1 MIFNIDM
8 IMINRYLFKA
18 FMVALFAFLAMRSS
32 HAVAQGRSVTI
43 TVSDAN
49 GPLPGAS
56 LYEKGLLQNGG
67 GTDNNGQF
75 TLTLRK
81 SNVLIVKM
89 VGYLSKE
96 VTVAPNARSLSV
108 QLAEDTKGLEEVIV
122 VGYGTQKKLTNTGSV
137 SSITSKELKQN
148 PTTSVQNSLVGRL
161 PGFFSVQRSGQPGLD
176 ASQFFIRG
184 VSSYVGVNA
193 ANGSSS
199 SVAGTTAL
207 GSSNNALIIVDDIE
221 YNMGDV
227 QRLDPN
233 EIESISILKDA
244 ASTAIYGLRG
254 ANGVLV
260 ITTKRGQSGAP
271 SINLRQE
278 FAAQSWSYRPKFLN
292 SFESATLL
300 TESEVNGGQSTTTF
314 TQADLDLFKSG
325 ADPYGHPDV
334 DWWGELTEK
343 SAPQMRTNIDIS
355 GGSNTV
361 KYFISGGYVS
371 QDGMF
376 KNFGKYSGFNNAFW
390 YSRYNFRSNLDIQ
403 ANKNL
408 SFRVDVSGRF
418 GQTNAPRNNGT
429 IYSTPGLLMTEL
441 FILTPY
447 AYPIYNPDGTFGEN
461 KISNAASN
469 IVGKL
474 STHGYRRTY
483 ANDLNAVFGA
493 TQKLDFLAEGLS
505 AKLTVSYASNQ
516 SYWKQLERS
525 SFPSYYYN
533 PETGAYRLVT
543 PNLYRLPPLALST
556 SATVDNLALK
566 VLQLQPTLNY
576 DHYFGDHRVYATAL
590 IDQKSDVG
598 RDDTNLPWVYRRYT
612 GRAGYN
618 FKQKYLIEFV
628 GGYNGSDRF
637 ESAKRFG
644 WFPAAS
650 VGWNVAEEKFFHKAL
665 PFVDVFK
672 IRASHGLTGNDGV
685 AGNFGYVYQQ
695 TYTTAN
701 GSTQFGQT
709 PGTTSTGITEGRLAN
724 LNVTWEKDL
733 QTNVGLDLNMFKSK
747 LNIVVDRFYG
757 KRYDI
762 LTNRS
767 SVSGIF
773 GASLPPVNLGIVKRN
788 GWDGEISYRSKIK
801 EFNYNVNATFSFT
814 KNTILEKDE
823 AQPRY
828 PWLAETGHSIGQN
841 FGYLFEGFYSAADIV
856 NPDIAKP
863 VIKPRAGDLKYKDV
877 NGDLIIDAYD
887 RQAVGKSSLPVNV
900 LGLNLGFNYKGF
912 GLNLAFQGSYDFSLA
927 LNSEGLGFNN
937 FQPIHL
943 KRWTPATAATAEFP
957 AMGGTLINDART
969 NFSDFWLINAWY
981 IRLRTAELSYQLPDK
996 WIKPVGLK
1004 GVRLYT
1010 NGNLLFTKTN
1020 VNEKYQIDPESV
1032 GGANTGYPAQ
1042 RTFNLGLN
1050 VSF

>member
-1 MIFNIDM
+1 MKKFL
-8 IMINRYLFKA
+8 YKA
-18 FMVALFAFLAMRSS
+18 FAVGVFTFLVL
-32 HAVAQGRSVTI
+32 HAGLAIAQTRTI
-43 TVSDAN
+43 SGTISDKI
-49 GPLPGAS
+49 GPLPGVTI
-56 LYEKGLLQNGG
+56 YEKGLLQNGAS
-67 GTDNNGQF
+67 TDDKGQF
-75 TLTLRK
+75 TLNLR
-81 SNVLIVKM
+81 NGNILVVKM
-89 VGYLSKE
+89 LGFLTKE
-96 VTVAPNARSLSV
+96 YTVAPNAKNVSIVLE
-108 QLAEDTKGLEEVIV
+108 EDTKGLEEIVV

-137 SSITSKELKQN
+137 STITSKELKQN

-161 PGFFSVQRSGQPGLD
+161 PGFFAVQRSGQPGLD
-176 ASQFFIRG
+176 AAQFFIRG
-184 VSSYVGVNA
+184 VSSYVGVSA
-193 ANGSSS
+193 ANGSNT
-199 SVAGTTAL
+199 SVAGTSAL

-221 YNMGDV
+221 YNMSDV

-260 ITTKRGQSGAP
+260 ITTKRGQSGTP

-278 FAAQSWSYRPKFLN
+278 VAVQTWSYRPKFLR

-300 TESEVNGGQSTTTF
+300 VEGEKNAGQATTSF
-314 TQADLDLFKSG
+314 TQEDLDLFKSG

-334 DWWGELTEK
+334 DWWSTLTKK
-343 SAPQMRTNIDIS
+343 SAPQRRTNVDIS

-361 KYFISGGYVS
+361 KYFISGGFVS

-376 KNFGKYSGFNNAFW
+376 KNFGQYSGFNNAFW

-418 GQTNAPRNNGT
+418 GQTNSPINGGST
-429 IYSTPGLLMTEL
+429 YSGLLMTEL
-441 FILTPY
+441 FILAPY
-447 AYPIYNPDGTFGEN
+447 SYPIYNPNGTFGEN
-461 KISNAASN
+461 KISSSSTN

-474 STHGYRRTY
+474 STLGYNRTY

-493 TQKLDFLAEGLS
+493 TQKLDFITEGLS

-516 SYWKQLERS
+516 SNTRS
-525 SFPSYYYN
+525 LNRGSFPSYYYN
-533 PETGAYRLVT
+533 PVDGSYRLTT
-543 PNLYRLPPLALST
+543 PNLYRLPPLSLST
-556 SATVDNLALK
+556 GINLALK
-566 VLQLQPTLNY
+566 VLQIQPTLNY
-576 DHYFGDHRVYATAL
+576 DHNFGDHRVYATAL

-598 RDDTNLPWVYRRYT
+598 RDNTNLPWVYRRYT
-612 GRAGYN
+612 GRTGYN
-618 FKQKYLIEFV
+618 YKQKYLVEFV

-637 ESAKRFG
+637 ETAKRYGF
-644 WFPAAS
+644 FPAAS
-650 VGWNVAEEKFFHKAL
+650 LGWNLAEEKFFQKAL

-672 IRASHGLTGNDGV
+672 LRGSYGLTGNDGV

-695 TYTTAN
+695 TYAT
-701 GSTQFGQT
+701 GSGTQFGQT
-709 PGTTSTGITEGRLAN
+709 PGTTFNGVTEGRLAN
-724 LNVTWEKDL
+724 FDVTWEKDL
-733 QTNVGLDLNMFKSK
+733 QSNFGLDINMFKNK
-747 LNIVVDRFYG
+747 LNVVVDRFFG

-773 GASLPPVNLGIVKRN
+773 GVSLPPVNLGIVKRN
-788 GWDGEISYRSKIK
+788 GWDGEITYRNNTKS
-801 EFNYNVNATFSFT
+801 FNYNINATFSFT
-814 KNTILEKDE
+814 ENTIIQKDE

-841 FGYLFEGFYSAADIV
+841 FGYLFDGFYSIADLTDANV
-856 NPDIAKP
+856 AKP
-863 VIKPRAGDLKYKDV
+863 VISPRAGDLKYKDI
-877 NGDLIIDAYD
+877 NGDKIIDAYD
-887 RQAVGKSSLPVNV
+887 RQAIGNSSLPVNV
-900 LGLNLGFNYKGF
+900 LGLNLGINYKGF
-912 GLNLAFQGSYDFSLA
+912 GINLAFQGSYNFSVG

-937 FQPIHL
+937 YQPIHL
-943 KRWTPATAATAEFP
+943 KRWTPETAATAEYP
-957 AMGGTLINDART
+957 ALGGTLINDART
-969 NFSDFWLINAWY
+969 NFSNFWLIDAWY

-996 WIKPVGLK
+996 WIKPIGLK
-1004 GVRLYT
+1004 GVRVYT

-1020 VNEKYQIDPESV
+1020 VNKKYQIDPESV

-1042 RTFNLGLN
+1042 RTYNLGLN

>member
-1 MIFNIDM
+1 MMKKCLFN
-8 IMINRYLFKA
+8 A
-18 FMVALFAFLAMRSS
+18 FVGVLCAFLTM
-32 HAVAQGRSVTI
+32 HTGVVQAQTRTVTG
-43 TVSDAN
+43 TVSDAK

-56 LYEKGLLQNGG
+56 IYEKGLLQNGG
-67 GTDNNGQF
+67 TTDDKGQF
-75 TLTLRK
+75 SITLRRG
-81 SNVLIVKM
+81 NVLVVKLI
-89 VGYLSKE
+89 GYLTKE
-96 VTVAPNARSLSV
+96 VTVAPNAKTV
-108 QLAEDTKGLEEVIV
+108 FVNLAEDTKGLEEIIV

-137 SSITSKELKQN
+137 STITNKELKQN
-148 PTTSVQNSLVGRL
+148 PSTSVQNSLVGRL
-161 PGFFSVQRSGQPGLD
+161 PGFFAVQRSGQPGLD

-221 YNMGDV
+221 YNMSDV

-260 ITTKRGQSGAP
+260 ITTKRGQSGVP

-278 FAAQSWSYRPKFLN
+278 FATQSWSYRPKFLR
-292 SFESATLL
+292 SYESALLL
-300 TESEVNGGQSTTTF
+300 TESETNGGQATTTF
-314 TQADLDLFKSG
+314 TPADLELFKSG

-376 KNFGKYSGFNNAFW
+376 KNFGEYSGFNNAFW

-418 GQTNAPRNNGT
+418 GQTNSPINGGS
-429 IYSTPGLLMTEL
+429 IYSGLLMTEL
-441 FILTPY
+441 FILAPY
-447 AYPIYNPDGTFGEN
+447 AYPIYNPNGTFGEG
-461 KISNAASN
+461 KLSNSSSN

-474 STHGYRRTY
+474 STMGYSRSY

-493 TQKLDFLAEGLS
+493 TQKLDFLAEGFS
-505 AKLTVSYASNQ
+505 AKLTVSYSSNQ
-516 SYWKQLERS
+516 TNTRS
-525 SFPSYYYN
+525 LSRGSFPSYYYN
-533 PETGAYRLVT
+533 PVDNSYRLT
-543 PNLYRLPPLALST
+543 TANLYRLPPLSLS
-556 SATVDNLALK
+556 SGINLALK
-566 VLQLQPTLNY
+566 VLQVQPMLNY
-576 DHYFGDHRVYATAL
+576 DHNFGDHRVYATAL

-598 RDDTNLPWVYRRYT
+598 RDGTNLPWVYRRYT
-612 GRAGYN
+612 GRVGYN
-618 FKQKYLIEFV
+618 YKQKYLIEFV

-637 ESAKRFG
+637 EKANRYG

-650 VGWNVAEEKFFHKAL
+650 VGWNVAEESFFHKAL

-672 IRASHGLTGNDGV
+672 LRGSHGLTGNDGV

-695 TYTTAN
+695 TYTTGA
-701 GSTQFGQT
+701 GTQFGQT
-709 PGTTSTGITEGRLAN
+709 PGTTSNGVIEGRLAN

-733 QTNVGLDLNMFKSK
+733 QTNIGLDVNMFKNK
-747 LNIVVDRFYG
+747 LNFVVDRFYG

-773 GASLPPVNLGIVKRN
+773 GVALPPVNLGIVKRN
-788 GWDGEISYRSKIK
+788 GWDGEITYRNTVKN
-801 EFNYNVNATFSFT
+801 FNYNINATFSFT
-814 KNTILEKDE
+814 KNTIIEKDE

-841 FGYLFEGFYSAADIV
+841 FGYLFNGFYSIVDITDPTV
-856 NPDIAKP
+856 AKP
-863 VIKPRAGDLKYKDV
+863 VISPRAGDLKYRDI

-887 RQAVGKSSLPVNV
+887 RQAIGNSSLPVNV
-900 LGLNLGFNYKGF
+900 LGLNLGFNYKGI
-912 GLNLAFQGSYDFSLA
+912 GLNLAFQGSYNFSVA

-937 FQPIHL
+937 FQPLHL
-943 KRWTPATAATAEFP
+943 ERWTPATAETAQFP
-957 AMGGTLINDART
+957 ALGGTLINDART

-981 IRLRTAELSYQLPDK
+981 LRLRTAELSYQLPDV
-996 WIKPVGLK
+996 WVKPIGLR
-1004 GVRLYT
+1004 GVRVYT

-1020 VNEKYQIDPESV
+1020 VNKKYQIDPESV

-1042 RTFNLGLN
+1042 RTFNLGIN

>member
-1 MIFNIDM
+1 MKKC
-8 IMINRYLFKA
+8 LFKA
-18 FMVALFAFLAMRSS
+18 FAGVLVALLAIYAGTVRGQV
-32 HAVAQGRSVTI
+32 HPVAG
-43 TVSDAN
+43 TVSDAK

-56 LYEKGLLQNGG
+56 LYEKGLMQNGG
-67 GTDNNGQF
+67 VTDEKGHF
-75 TLTLRK
+75 SITLKKGNIL
-81 SNVLIVKM
+81 VVKM
-89 VGYLSKE
+89 IGYLSKE
-96 VTVAPNARSLSV
+96 VNVAPGTRNVSVVLS
-108 QLAEDTKGLEEVIV
+108 EDTKGLEEVIV
-122 VGYGTQKKLTNTGSV
+122 VGYGTQKKLTNTGAV
-137 SSITSKELKQN
+137 SSITNKELKQN

-161 PGFFSVQRSGQPGLD
+161 PGFFAVQRSGQPGLD
-176 ASQFFIRG
+176 AAQFFIRG
-184 VSSYVGVNA
+184 VSSYVGVSA
-193 ANGSSS
+193 ANGSNS
-199 SVAGTTAL
+199 SVAGSTAL
-207 GSSNNALIIVDDIE
+207 GGSNNALIIVDDIE
-221 YNMGDV
+221 YNMSDV

-260 ITTKRGQSGAP
+260 ITTKRGQSGPP

-278 FAAQSWSYRPKFLN
+278 FAMQTWSYRPKFLR
-292 SFESATLL
+292 SYESAMLL
-300 TESEVNGGQSTTTF
+300 TESEVNGGQASRTF
-314 TQADLDLFKSG
+314 TDADMELFKSG

-334 DWWGELTEK
+334 DWWAELTKK
-343 SAPQMRTNIDIS
+343 SAPQMRTNVDIS

-371 QDGMF
+371 QDGLF

-418 GQTNAPRNNGT
+418 GQTNSPINGGST
-429 IYSTPGLLMTEL
+429 YSGLLMTEL
-441 FILTPY
+441 FILVPY
-447 AYPIYNPDGTFGEN
+447 AYPVYNPDGTFGEN
-461 KISNAASN
+461 KLSNGASN

-474 STHGYRRTY
+474 STLGYRRTY

-505 AKLTVSYASNQ
+505 LKLTASYSSNQ
-516 SYWKQLERS
+516 SYSKTMSRS
-525 SFPSYYYN
+525 GFPSYYYN
-533 PETGAYRLVT
+533 SETGAYRLVT
-543 PNLYRLPPLALST
+543 PNLYRLPPLGVSLSPI
-556 SATVDNLALK
+556 ADNLALK

-576 DHYFGDHRVYATAL
+576 DHTFGDHRVYATAL

-598 RDDTNLPWVYRRYT
+598 RDNTNLPWVYRRYT

-618 FKQKYLIEFV
+618 YKQKYLIEFV

-637 ESAKRFG
+637 ESANRYG

-650 VGWNVAEEKFFHKAL
+650 VGWNVAEESFFHKAL
-665 PFVDVFK
+665 PFIDVFK
-672 IRASHGLTGNDGV
+672 LRGSHGLTGNDGV

-695 TYTTAN
+695 TYTT
-701 GSTQFGQT
+701 GSGTQFGQT
-709 PGTTSTGITEGRLAN
+709 PGTTTNGITEGRLAN
-724 LNVTWEKDL
+724 LGVTWERDL
-733 QTNVGLDLNMFKSK
+733 QTDIGLDVNMFDNK
-747 LNIVVDRFYG
+747 LSFVVDRFYG

-773 GASLPPVNLGIVKRN
+773 GVALPPVNLGIVKRN
-788 GWDGEISYRSKIK
+788 GWDGEITYRNTVK
-801 EFNYNVNATFSFT
+801 EFSYNINATFSFT
-814 KNTILEKDE
+814 RNTIIEKDE

-841 FGYLFEGFYSAADIV
+841 FGYLFNGFYSAADLTDPNV
-856 NPDIAKP
+856 AKP
-863 VIKPRAGDLKYKDV
+863 VISPRAGDLKYRDI
-877 NGDLIIDAYD
+877 NGDLVIDAYD
-887 RQAVGKSSLPVNV
+887 RQAIGNSSLPVNV
-900 LGLNLGFNYKGF
+900 IGLNLGFNYKGF
-912 GLNLAFQGSYDFSLA
+912 GLNLAFQGSYNFSVA

-937 FQPIHL
+937 FQPLHL
-943 KRWTPATAATAEFP
+943 KRWTPETAATAEYP

-981 IRLRTAELSYQLPDK
+981 LRLRTAELSYQLPDA
-996 WIKPVGLK
+996 WIKPIGLK

-1020 VNEKYQIDPESV
+1020 VNKKYQIDPESV

-1042 RTFNLGLN
+1042 RTYNLGLN